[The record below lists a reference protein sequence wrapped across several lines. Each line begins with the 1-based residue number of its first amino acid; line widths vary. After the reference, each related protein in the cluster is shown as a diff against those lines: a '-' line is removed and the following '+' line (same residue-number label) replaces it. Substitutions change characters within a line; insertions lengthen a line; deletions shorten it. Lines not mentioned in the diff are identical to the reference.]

1 MRSIAENGGN
11 FHVDSNLW
19 KCYKVQIFVA
29 LLQLIFIYHLEPFF
43 KDCHSVSPP
52 LSKGGNPHSENFK
65 KGGNL
70 KKNLGCGKPKGGER
84 FSKIKGG
91 TQLFKL
97 NLGREKNK
105 NEDF

>member
-52 LSKGGNPHSENFK
+52 PFKRRGGGQILKISK
-65 KGGNL
+65 
-70 KKNLGCGKPKGGER
+70 R
-84 FSKIKGG
+84 GG
-91 TQLFKL
+91 T
-97 NLGREKNK
+97 
-105 NEDF
+105 